1 MTRKLVITEQAHA
14 DIERN
19 AVWWAQ
25 NHSIEQARE
34 WYSTVYEQLESIPEM
49 PTSYPLSPENSRV
62 GMELREK
69 NVGLG
74 RGGYRAVITT
84 GNEQIIVLAVR
95 HFSQD
100 ALNPEDLQ

>member
-1 MTRKLVITEQAHA
+1 MTQKLVITERAHA

-25 NHSIEQARE
+25 NHSTEQARK
-34 WYSTVYEQLESIPEM
+34 WYTAVYEQLRAIPEM
-49 PTSYPLSPENSRV
+49 PTSYPSSPENSRLR
-62 GMELREK
+62 MELREK

-74 RGGYRAVITT
+74 RGGYRAVFTIRE
-84 GNEQIIVLAVR
+84 GQIVVLAVR

-100 ALNPEDLQ
+100 ALNPEDLH